1 MCGRY
6 VRKDGTAVFSFFEIN
21 DRRVQWRPSYNVAPS
36 TKIPVVR
43 REEDGKR
50 EIVELTW
57 GLVPNW
63 AKPDARL
70 PLMINAR
77 AETVASKPAYRSA
90 FKSRRCIVP
99 ASGYFE
105 WQKLPDGRKQPY
117 YFERKDGDPLAF
129 AAIWEG
135 ETVATITTAPNR
147 EAGVVHDRMPVMLA
161 GENLARFLDPEPLT
175 AEEREKLLAPSPDG
189 TLALWPVSKLVG
201 SVRNNEPGLIEP
213 VPADGPLP
221 THPKKKEAP
230 PLEGDLFG
238 SV

>member
-6 VRKDGTAVFSFFEIN
+6 VRKDGTPVFSFFEIN
-21 DRRVQWRPSYNVAPS
+21 DRRVEWRPSYNVAPA
-36 TKIPVVR
+36 TKVPAVR
-43 REEDGKR
+43 REDGGNR

-57 GLVPNW
+57 GLVPAW
-63 AKPDARL
+63 AKPDAKL

-90 FKSRRCIVP
+90 FKARRCIVP

-105 WQKLPDGRKQPY
+105 WQKLPDGGKQPF
-117 YFERKDGDPLAF
+117 YFERTDGNPIAF

-135 ETVATITTAPNR
+135 QTVATITTEPNK
-147 EAGVVHDRMPVMLA
+147 EAGEIHDRMPVMLT

-175 AEEREKLLAPSPDG
+175 PEEREKLLAPAPDG

-213 VPADGPLP
+213 VPVGRPLP
-221 THPKKKEAP
+221 TRPMKNEVP
-230 PLEGDLFG
+230 QPEGNLFG
-238 SV
+238 